1 MRTVCDRGNPGST
14 QYSTAA
20 GCRNSSFTILSSP
33 ADRARSRQ
41 GVVQSVRRPW
51 LTGVQ
56 QGWRASPAHHL
67 AGDALRRRRPS
78 LWSNRRTAALTLSHR
93 QRRLRAGLSFP
104 AECTPAGVLVQ
115 PIVGAPLPTRPSSP
129 AAGPTCGLPPED
141 PAELRP
147 STSSAATTDQTVCLG
162 WELRL
167 ELRIRRI
174 RSRRPRSFSFG
185 HSLTAA
191 QGYIDH
197 Q

>member
-1 MRTVCDRGNPGST
+1 MIAAIPAVHSTRLQPAAGTLHLQSYPAQLTGRGAVRALSSRCAGPGS
-14 QYSTAA
+14 
-20 GCRNSSFTILSSP
+20 
-33 ADRARSRQ
+33 
-41 GVVQSVRRPW
+41 
-51 LTGVQ
+51 
-56 QGWRASPAHHL
+56 RASSRAGEHHL

>member
-1 MRTVCDRGNPGST
+1 MIAAIPAVHPTRLQPAAGTLHLQSYPAQLTGRGAVRALSSRCAGPGS
-14 QYSTAA
+14 
-20 GCRNSSFTILSSP
+20 
-33 ADRARSRQ
+33 RAFK
-41 GVVQSVRRPW
+41 
-51 LTGVQ
+51 

-147 STSSAATTDQTVCLG
+147 STSAATTDQTVCLG

>member
-1 MRTVCDRGNPGST
+1 MRVAWAPRLQRAGCEADLGVASYSYERTMRTVCDRGNPGST

-129 AAGPTCGLPPED
+129 AAGPTCG
-141 PAELRP
+141 P
-147 STSSAATTDQTVCLG
+147 SP
-162 WELRL
+162 
-167 ELRIRRI
+167 RRSCGAPSI
-174 RSRRPRSFSFG
+174 YVERS
-185 HSLTAA
+185 H
-191 QGYIDH
+191 D
-197 Q
+197 